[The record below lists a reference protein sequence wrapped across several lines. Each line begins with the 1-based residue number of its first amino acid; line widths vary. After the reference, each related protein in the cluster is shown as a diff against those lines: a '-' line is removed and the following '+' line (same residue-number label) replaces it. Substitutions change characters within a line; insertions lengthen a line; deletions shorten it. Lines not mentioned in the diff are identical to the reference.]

1 MEEIMHSILRTLA
14 AVLIALGIVK
24 LAFGFY
30 DMWKEEHN
38 GN

>member
-1 MEEIMHSILRTLA
+1 MHSILSILRTLA